1 MTRNHWKICLAL
13 AAGSLASVAW
23 AGPEKSA
30 ESGAEAAWTT
40 THVST
45 QDGDERY
52 EVVIRGDQI
61 EAKINGMR
69 VAPDHIR
76 REGRRVILLDD
87 DGNEVKSIVIATP
100 PGASPAAPS
109 PGSRFWSFGGEAPS
123 AMMVEA
129 ERPPVMLGVILGT
142 PGEALQAQ
150 LGVDEHAIL
159 IERVLENLPAAKAGL
174 ERWDIVTAINGD
186 EVDEPG
192 ELHGVLMKSKPGD
205 TLKLTVM
212 RNAKPVSI
220 AVELAG
226 YDADALSSGEMIT
239 IERENEPFGWSF
251 PQALGG
257 QQQLDTAKEALEA
270 ARRQLQEMVDKY
282 AQSGDMEAAKR
293 EIERAIRQLEMR
305 GREVPRALGW
315 FDDQGRL
322 LRAPLADEQSRAI
335 EAERAGRLEA
345 FEAEMESRMADLEKR
360 WQKLESMFERLLKKL
375 DDSIEG
381 EKPQE

>member
-1 MTRNHWKICLAL
+1 MTRNHWKIGLAL

-30 ESGAEAAWTT
+30 EKGAEAAWATT
-40 THVST
+40 YAST
-45 QDGDERY
+45 TDGDERY
-52 EVVIRGDQI
+52 EIVIRGDQI

-100 PGASPAAPS
+100 PGEAPAVAS

-159 IERVLENLPAAKAGL
+159 IERVLENLPAARAGL

-212 RNAKPVSI
+212 RQAKPVSI

-226 YDADALSSGEMIT
+226 YDADALSSGETIT
-239 IERENEPFGWSF
+239 IEREGGPFGWSF

-257 QQQLDTAKEALEA
+257 QQQLDTAKDALEA
-270 ARRQLQEMVDKY
+270 ARRQLQEMVEKH

-322 LRAPLADEQSRAI
+322 LRAPQADEQSRAI